1 MSQIKIHLIL
11 STFFL
16 FFLEI
21 HAQNE
26 FLEDSK
32 KLIEQYEESNTEAE
46 KIALLYKLI
55 PQLLSE
61 NSSDASK
68 YIDIYSSFV
77 KRDWDKVNYYIY
89 QGSLLLEAG
98 KIDSYLQKFYQ
109 AESISRKLKD
119 DKLLSRTLYNISEA
133 Y

>member
-68 YIDIYSSFV
+68 YIDIFSSFV

-98 KIDSYLQKFYQ
+98 KIDSSLQKFYQ

>member
-98 KIDSYLQKFYQ
+98 KIDSSLQKFYQ